1 MSEPHLPRAV
11 WLLFAGSLINRLGAF
26 VLPLLAL
33 YLVRVQ
39 RFSPTQTGIV
49 LSLYGLGSLS
59 AGPLGGW
66 LADRLGRRRTL
77 LIALP
82 WGAVAM
88 LIVPFAH
95 GFVGVGAAILHLGLA
110 NDLYRP
116 AIHAAVADLC
126 GPEARPRAF
135 ALLYWAVNLGFA
147 VSMAAGGFLARA
159 GFGLLFVVDA
169 ATTMAYALLIALFM
183 PETRVPAR
191 SDPAPAT
198 RGGFAEVL
206 ADNVLLAFLATQVL
220 VGVLFI
226 QSTSTLPLTLQA
238 RGLGPERYGLV
249 CSLNGVLIVLF
260 QPFVARLSARARRT
274 RALALGAILTG
285 IGFGLNAPDLGLAGA
300 AASVALWTFG
310 EMVGMPITPA
320 LVADLAPP
328 SLRGRYH
335 GLAQMSWGACALI
348 GPALGMTVLEHGS
361 ATLLWAGCLGVGAL
375 AALVHLGS
383 ARRLRARLGGRG
395 QPP

>member
-1 MSEPHLPRAV
+1 MSEPRLPPAF

-49 LSLYGLGSLS
+49 LSLYGLGSLC

-77 LIALP
+77 LVALP
-82 WGAVAM
+82 WGAAAM
-88 LIVPFAH
+88 LLVPAAH
-95 GFVGVGAAILHLGLA
+95 GLTAVGAAIFHLGLA
-110 NDLYRP
+110 GDLYRP

-126 GPEARPRAF
+126 PPAARPRAF

-147 VSMAAGGFLARA
+147 ISMAAGGFLARA

-169 ATTMAYALLIALFM
+169 ATTLAYAALVALFL
-183 PETRVPAR
+183 PETRAPAR
-191 SDPAPAT
+191 ADPEPAG
-198 RGGFAEVL
+198 GGFAEVL
-206 ADNVLLAFLATQVL
+206 ADDVLLAFLATQVL

-238 RGLGPERYGLV
+238 RGLGPDRYGLV
-249 CSLNGVLIVLF
+249 TALNGVLIVLL

-274 RALALGAILTG
+274 RALALAALLTG
-285 IGFGLNAPDLGLAGA
+285 LGFGLNAPDLGLAGA
-300 AASVALWTFG
+300 AASVAVWTIG

-320 LVADLAPP
+320 LVADLAPAR
-328 SLRGRYH
+328 LRGRYQ
-335 GLAQMSWGACALI
+335 GLAQMSWGLCALL
-348 GPALGMTVLEHGS
+348 GPALGMALLEHGS
-361 ATLLWAGCLGVGAL
+361 ARLLWAACLGVGAL